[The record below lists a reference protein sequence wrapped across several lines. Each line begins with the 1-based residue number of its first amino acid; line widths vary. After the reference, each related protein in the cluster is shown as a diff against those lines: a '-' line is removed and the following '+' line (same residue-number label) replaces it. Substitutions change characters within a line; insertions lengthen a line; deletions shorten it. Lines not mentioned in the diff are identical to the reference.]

1 MKKFTENQI
10 EQTTLDWFENL
21 GYNIKHGP
29 DIAFDG
35 SRPERDAE
43 ANYTDVILIDRLRET
58 LERIN
63 SDLPFEAIDE
73 AIRKIT
79 LAESPSLIE
88 NNRTFHRMLTDG
100 VDVSWMGDEGE
111 KYGKVWL
118 FDLDDKD
125 NNDWLAVNQFTVVEN
140 KRER

>member
-1 MKKFTENQI
+1 VFTEEQL
-10 EQTTLDWFENL
+10 EQTTLAWFEAL
-21 GYNIKHGP
+21 GYEIKYGP

-43 ANYTDVILIDRLRET
+43 ANYSDAILANRLREA

-79 LAESPSLIE
+79 RTESPNLIE
-88 NNRTFHRMLTDG
+88 NNRRFHRFLTG
-100 VDVSWMGDEGE
+100 GSGE
-111 KYGKVWL
+111 
-118 FDLDDKD
+118 
-125 NNDWLAVNQFTVVEN
+125 
-140 KRER
+140 

>member
-1 MKKFTENQI
+1 MTHLTENTL
-10 EQTTLDWFENL
+10 EQTTLAWFENL
-21 GYNIKHGP
+21 SYNIKHGP

-35 SRPERDAE
+35 SRPERNAE

-79 LAESPSLIE
+79 LHESPSLIE
-88 NNRTFHRMLTDG
+88 NNRYF
-100 VDVSWMGDEGE
+100 SFADERLIE
-111 KYGKVWL
+111 EYEMK
-118 FDLDDKD
+118 
-125 NNDWLAVNQFTVVEN
+125 AI
-140 KRER
+140 REL